1 MRGTPAVWMIDVLTE
16 PGADPMSM
24 LSEVNETMVAEGRA
38 GGRSLPAVY
47 LQLAKARLTA
57 LVLVTTAVGFIMAS
71 GPVRGLDWLT
81 LLWTI
86 LGTAL
91 TAAAANALNQ
101 LVEARRD
108 GLMLRTRDRPLP
120 TGAIGPAHC
129 LIFAL
134 VSAAVGLAVLAA
146 LVNPIA
152 AGLAL
157 LTILVYILLY
167 TPLKTVSTVNTLVG
181 AVCGAIPPLIGW
193 VAAAGTIE
201 PGGWILAGL
210 LFVWQIPHFFA
221 LCWLY
226 RRDYARGGFV
236 MLPVVDRSGAL
247 TCRVIVLT
255 SLALL
260 PLGLAVTLW
269 GHTGW
274 VYAMG
279 SIVLG
284 LWLLSYGTRLFAR
297 PNEANARRLFLATI
311 IYLPLLLCLM
321 VVGRSVAG
329 ELGSVAQAA
338 GTVATATE

>member
-1 MRGTPAVWMIDVLTE
+1 MPGTPAVWMIDVLTE
-16 PGADPMSM
+16 PGADPMSV

-71 GPVRGLDWLT
+71 GPGRGLDWST
-81 LLWTI
+81 LLWAI

-101 LVEARRD
+101 LAEKRRD
-108 GLMLRTRDRPLP
+108 GLMLRTCHRPLP
-120 TGAIGPAHC
+120 SGAVGPAHC

-134 VSAAVGLAVLAA
+134 VSAAVGLAVLTV
-146 LVNPIA
+146 LVNPLA

-210 LFVWQIPHFFA
+210 LFVWQIPHFYS

-226 RRDYARGGFV
+226 RRDYAQGGFV

-260 PLGLAVTLW
+260 PLGLAAILW
-269 GHTGW
+269 GHSGW
-274 VYAMG
+274 VYAVG

-284 LWLLSYGTRLFAR
+284 LWLLSYGARLFAR
-297 PNEANARRLFLATI
+297 PNEVNARRLFLATI
-311 IYLPLLLCLM
+311 IYLPVLLCLM
-321 VVGRSVAG
+321 VIGRSVPG
-329 ELGSVAQAA
+329 ELGTVAQAA
-338 GTVATATE
+338 DTVATASE